1 MDSSVSATKPDP
13 PALPSLRAAPVFL
26 SDSFEEL
33 LRFTLSASLVQDS
46 EVSLGFSHEYCENLL
61 RDDPFSSSS
70 HISTIAVGGVPEYP
84 LYKNLARA
92 LESCIRSGKFFR
104 DLCSVKG
111 LREDE
116 SFRLK
121 QKEFDRLIAEK
132 GAELV
137 NIMEDVEFELHVQ
150 EPLFS
155 QLKEG
160 LKTAVGR
167 CATEDYNRI
176 SAGALLLFN
185 RCLLLEVQVLFR
197 TSEGMVRSQR
207 CLKWNL
213 LMLFQASNQL
223 KKGLGS
229 EGVGALLGMMHTA
242 GTVSDALPPPKSQ
255 LLSSFM
261 KLYRPNSEGSTLT
274 DAARSLAKHTHRS
287 SEGWWGSFRGGDSE
301 KNRLALEIVR
311 RLLNECCWMNVYDI
325 PTHGRVFEIRVHEGY
340 GARWSH
346 DGSKFIGFLE
356 PYTEEGH
363 SKGWK
368 H

>member
-185 RCLLLEVQVLFR
+185 RCLLLEVQDVRRYGSF
-197 TSEGMVRSQR
+197 SE
-207 CLKWNL
+207 
-213 LMLFQASNQL
+213 MLEVELANALPGIQSVE
-223 KKGLGS
+223 

>member
-155 QLKEG
+155 QLKG
-160 LKTAVGR
+160 FQLVL
-167 CATEDYNRI
+167 C
-176 SAGALLLFN
+176 F
-185 RCLLLEVQVLFR
+185 CLIDVFCWKFR

>member
-223 KKGLGS
+223 KK
-229 EGVGALLGMMHTA
+229 
-242 GTVSDALPPPKSQ
+242 
-255 LLSSFM
+255 
-261 KLYRPNSEGSTLT
+261 SEGSTLT

>member
-185 RCLLLEVQVLFR
+185 RCLLLEVQ
-197 TSEGMVRSQR
+197 
-207 CLKWNL
+207 
-213 LMLFQASNQL
+213 
-223 KKGLGS
+223 GLGS

>member
-185 RCLLLEVQVLFR
+185 RCLLLEVQDVRRYGSFSEMLEVELANALPGIQSVEEGVQIYRNFYTEEKEKSNGVLAIH
-197 TSEGMVRSQR
+197 VLKPASQPYIS
-207 CLKWNL
+207 LGIL
-213 LMLFQASNQL
+213 LS
-223 KKGLGS
+223 GLGS

-261 KLYRPNSEGSTLT
+261 KLYRPNPLCRSTAIVELGSEI
-274 DAARSLAKHTHRS
+274 
-287 SEGWWGSFRGGDSE
+287 FRLVQIRMTRAME
-301 KNRLALEIVR
+301 MRRTIQPVPPNR
-311 RLLNECCWMNVYDI
+311 
-325 PTHGRVFEIRVHEGY
+325 Y
-340 GARWSH
+340 GT
-346 DGSKFIGFLE
+346 G
-356 PYTEEGH
+356 
-363 SKGWK
+363 
-368 H
+368 